1 MAKITRITL
10 TMLLLIIIVAAVGY
24 YFWDQDNHEQA
35 DNHLIKD
42 FTKIDDY
49 PLYTATY
56 VGDYRFSEYLQ
67 TGTRPRLS
75 GIGCT
80 CARARAPRMGIRA
93 SQW

>member
-10 TMLLLIIIVAAVGY
+10 TMLLIIISVAAVGY
-24 YFWDQDNHEQA
+24 YFWNQDNHENT
-35 DNHLIKD
+35 DYNPIND

-56 VGDYRFSEYLQ
+56 VGDYRFSEYLN

-80 CARARAPRMGIRA
+80 CFPLAGIFF
-93 SQW
+93 QEIL